1 MPRFIKRFSELSGTM
16 NISRLLIPITAFLFL
31 HAAKAQNM
39 PIGQWQSHLPY
50 NTAVSIASD
59 GFRVYVATQHSFYI
73 QSVANEET
81 TPFSKV
87 TGMSDMGM
95 SKIAYD
101 GLTGAVILAYQNSN
115 IDLYKDGIF
124 YNIPDLK
131 LKSVAGTKRI
141 NNIITENGLAYLST
155 DIGVVV
161 LNLSRNEIK
170 ETYTFTQNSQTIPV
184 LDFDANGEYFYAATT
199 EGLYRARKNS
209 ANLQAF
215 QSWTLMDTSRIITT
229 IATANDKLFLAMPDS
244 MFVLAADTF
253 RHIYTA
259 DSTIKNLQKGLGAV
273 WVMEINDST
282 FQGKARRMNMDY
294 FFTDS
299 LNTGVSYELI
309 DMDPN
314 PDSVK
319 WISNSA
325 GVLQIRKGKGE
336 PYNTIPPDGPG
347 DVTNYDLYV
356 RDKEIMAA
364 HGSYDDRYNP
374 LNNNSGFSVYKE
386 GAWKNYRRYIYPP
399 FGDSIVDFVNIIKGP
414 DGSIYAGSTQS
425 GLFILKPDGTHEYYK
440 QNSFID
446 PSSTG
451 TTLYR
456 ISGLAFDNDGVL
468 WATVLGGN
476 PNELVA
482 RTADGQWHQFS
493 LPFSRN
499 IPHSAAH
506 LIVDDNN
513 QKWFAA
519 PSGGGVMVYD
529 DNHTPENPLDDQ
541 YVQLLS
547 GEGSGGLPDNEVYSL
562 ANDKTGSIWIGT
574 ANGIGIVNCPSQVIQ
589 RQCEAEKRVV
599 QFDQFAGY
607 LFQNEQ
613 VRTIAVDG
621 ANRKWIGTNNG
632 VWLISANGD
641 AIIERFTKD
650 NSPLPSDIVQK
661 ISIDPS
667 TGDVYIGTELGLVSY
682 RGTAIDG
689 GEENS
694 ELITYPNPV
703 PSGYT
708 GTIAIKGF
716 VENAHVRITDISGQL
731 IYRTTALGGQA
742 IWNGRDYTGRR
753 PQSGVYLVFGTNK
766 DGTQTVKGKLVF
778 ME

>member
-31 HAAKAQNM
+31 QAAKAQNM

-50 NTAVSIASD
+50 NTAVSVASD
-59 GFRVYVATQHSFYI
+59 GFRIYVATQHSFYI
-73 QSVANEET
+73 QSVVNEET

-141 NNIITENGLAYLST
+141 NNIMTENGLAYLST

-184 LDFDANGEYFYAATT
+184 MDFDANGQYFYAATT
-199 EGLYRARKNS
+199 EGLYRALKNS

-215 QSWTLMDTSRIITT
+215 QSWTLMDTARIF
-229 IATANDKLFLAMPDS
+229 TAMAAVDNKLFLAMPDS
-244 MFVLAADTF
+244 MFVVEADTF

-282 FQGKARRMNMDY
+282 FQGKAWRMNMDY
-294 FFTDS
+294 FFIDS
-299 LNTGVSYELI
+299 LNTGLSYELI

-319 WISNSA
+319 WISNST

-347 DVTNYDLYV
+347 DVTNYDIYV
-356 RDKEIMAA
+356 KDKEILIA

-374 LNNNSGFSVYKE
+374 LNNSSGFSVYKE
-386 GAWKNYRRYIYPP
+386 GAWKNYRRFIYPP

-456 ISGLAFDNDGVL
+456 ISGLAFDNNGVL

-482 RTADGQWHQFS
+482 RTGDGQWHQFS

-519 PSGGGVMVYD
+519 PGGGGVIVYD

-541 YVQLLS
+541 YVQLLA

-574 ANGIGIVNCPSQVIQ
+574 ANGIGIVNCPSQAIQ

-613 VRTIAVDG
+613 VRAIAVDG

-682 RGTAIDG
+682 RGTAVDG

-703 PSGYT
+703 PSGYS

-716 VENAHVRITDISGQL
+716 VENADVRITDISGQL